1 MITLDEIAKL
11 ANVSRGTIDRVI
23 HNRGRVSEQTQRRVR
38 EIIKKFDYKPNILA
52 RGLSRTKTCNIAVI
66 IPQFAQDG
74 KYWELPTKGINK
86 AQEEL
91 KVYKVRITFF
101 LYDKFSEASFEQACQ
116 SFFSSEVD
124 FDAILL
130 APVLYRATE
139 KFIQKIPNTLPYVFI
154 DSYIPCSKC
163 LSYVGEDSFQ
173 SGLLAAKLMNIL
185 LKDSTGSIAI
195 FEVIPEDYHIMDRV
209 KGFHAFFE
217 NCPNLLLKNYQVNRE
232 EDALVFFKKTGD
244 ILREKPDTIGIFVPN
259 ACTFQVANYLRLY
272 PPKEKI
278 SLIGYD
284 LVEESKPHINNGV
297 IDFVI
302 SQRSELQGYESIY
315 SLFKHVV
322 LRSEIPE
329 KIIVPLD
336 IVTKE
341 NIDCYH
347 D

>member
-23 HNRGRVSEQTQRRVR
+23 HNRGRVSEETQHRVKG
-38 EIIKKFDYKPNILA
+38 IIEKFDYKPNILA

-66 IPQFAQDG
+66 IPQLAQDG
-74 KYWELPTKGINK
+74 KYWELPTKGIDK

-91 KVYKVRITFF
+91 KVYKVKITFF
-101 LYDKFSEASFEQACQ
+101 LYDKFSETSFERACQ
-116 SFFSSEVD
+116 SFLSSEVK
-124 FDAILL
+124 FDAMLL

-139 KFIQKIPNTLPYVFI
+139 KFIQKIPNTLPYVFF

-173 SGLLAAKLMNIL
+173 SGLLAAKLMNL
-185 LKDSTGSIAI
+185 LIKGKTGTVAV
-195 FEVIPEDYHIMDRV
+195 FQVIPEDYHIMDRV

-217 NCPNLLLKNYQVNRE
+217 NGPNLLLKNYKVDRE
-232 EDALVFFKKTGD
+232 GDELVFFKKTGD
-244 ILREKPDTIGIFVPN
+244 ILRESQETIGIFVPN
-259 ACTFQVANYLRLY
+259 ACTYQVANYLKLY

-278 SLIGYD
+278 SLVGYD
-284 LVEESKPHINNGV
+284 LVEESKPHINSGL
-297 IDFVI
+297 IDFAI

-322 LRSEIPE
+322 LHSKIPE

-341 NIDCYH
+341 NVGYYYD
-347 D
+347 

>member
-23 HNRGRVSEQTQRRVR
+23 HKRGRVSEETQQRVK

-86 AQEEL
+86 AQDEL
-91 KVYKVRITFF
+91 KVYKVKITFF
-101 LYDKFSEASFEQACQ
+101 LYDKFSEASFERACQ
-116 SFFSSEVD
+116 SFLCSEVQ
-124 FDAILL
+124 FDAMLL

-154 DSYIPCSKC
+154 DSYIPRSKC
-163 LSYVGEDSFQ
+163 LAYVGEDSFQ

-185 LKDSTGSIAI
+185 IKGKTGTISV
-195 FEVIPEDYHIMDRV
+195 FQVIPEDYHIMDRI

-217 NCPNLLLKNYQVNRE
+217 NCSNFLLKNYQVNRE
-232 EDALVFFKKTGD
+232 EDELVFFKKTGE
-244 ILREKPDTIGIFVPN
+244 ILRENPDVLGIFVPN
-259 ACTFQVANYLRLY
+259 ACMYQVANYLKLY

-278 SLIGYD
+278 SLVGYD
-284 LVEESKPHINNGV
+284 LVEESKPHIKSGT
-297 IDFVI
+297 IDFAI
-302 SQRSELQGYESIY
+302 SQRSELQGYESVY

-322 LRSEIPE
+322 LHSEIPE

-341 NIDCYH
+341 NMDYYH